1 VPEDVRRELDAILRR
16 PPKERPSVEQMWH
29 DMKFK
34 ERFNVSRNVFLE
46 YARRVRAVQ
55 ARAACGELV
64 QALLALMEMPVD
76 QSERLH
82 TAGHLVLLGRLTQ
95 ILQERELEPEQL
107 VRVAEALSRQRTAVV
122 RAQAQRL
129 AHRKWLQ
136 AARAA
141 PKGRR
146 SIFDDP
152 EELNRRVRMIY
163 GIDMPTADPPPSSPP
178 DPSRDPPRQSSLDGP
193 ANLPPKSQTPA

>member
-1 VPEDVRRELDAILRR
+1 
-16 PPKERPSVEQMWH
+16 
-29 DMKFK
+29 
-34 ERFNVSRNVFLE
+34 
-46 YARRVRAVQ
+46 
-55 ARAACGELV
+55 
-64 QALLALMEMPVD
+64 MEMPVD

-163 GIDMPTADPPPSSPP
+163 GIDMPTSRSSAQLAARPVP
-178 DPSRDPPRQSSLDGP
+178 RPAAPVFARWAGQPAAQIANTSLNRPLAPQSVWSCVAVAAFAVTGRQPPRQKKN
-193 ANLPPKSQTPA
+193 AATAPPGEAVAA